1 LTYLS
6 LAKAQKGLLDAVI
19 EEASAFWKAS
29 ALYTLNAQA
38 AQEHFRK
45 RRLQIEEDMIIHGG
59 MEALIAGGGT
69 TEQLTQAVSPQLQ
82 PLIPPVTMPT
92 PPPPEIAKPAQLAM
106 TGLTA
111 IPKSVVPMPENVRIL
126 FEKPVESLA
135 ASLAASPTAVMEYS
149 RQNLVDAAAR
159 MADSS
164 LEMVKMASEIATAR
178 SLNMPITV
186 EGLTVT
192 PEKATDML
200 RNAYQA
206 GYNILSNLEESIAT
220 LTEQVP
226 LTANEESKIID
237 AITQITANLTAIRQ
251 QAQQP
256 PRTIPPLKVKTIYG
270 YEYICPICGAVYY
283 TQSEIEAHMEATGHG
298 TAAA

>member
-1 LTYLS
+1 LTAYLS

-29 ALYTLNAQA
+29 ALYTLNSQA

-82 PLIPPVTMPT
+82 PIPPVTPST
-92 PPPPEIAKPAQLAM
+92 PPPPETAKPAQLAM
-106 TGLTA
+106 TGLVA
-111 IPKSVVPMPENVRIL
+111 IPKSVVPIPENDRIL
-126 FEKPVESLA
+126 FERPVESLA
-135 ASLAASPTAVMEYS
+135 ASLAASPSAVMEYS
-149 RQNLVDAAAR
+149 RQNLVDASMR
-159 MADSS
+159 MAESS
-164 LEMVKMASEIATAR
+164 MEMVKMASQLATAR
-178 SLNMPITV
+178 SLNMPVTV

-200 RNAYQA
+200 RNAYLA
-206 GYNILSNLEESIAT
+206 GINILTNLIQSIAT
-220 LTEQVP
+220 LTEQTP
-226 LTANEESKIID
+226 LTPNEESKIID
-237 AITQITANLTAIRQ
+237 AIIETTANLTAIRQ

-270 YEYICPICGAVYY
+270 YEYICPVCGSTFF
-283 TQSEIEAHMEATGHG
+283 TQPEIEAHMEATGHA
-298 TAAA
+298 TA